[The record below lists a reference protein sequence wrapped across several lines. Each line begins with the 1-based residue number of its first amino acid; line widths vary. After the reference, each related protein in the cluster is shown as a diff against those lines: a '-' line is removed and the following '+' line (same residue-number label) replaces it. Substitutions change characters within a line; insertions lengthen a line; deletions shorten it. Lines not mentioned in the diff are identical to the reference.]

1 MFEFW
6 CRKDGIKKENFL
18 ETNSS
23 ACSISKSK
31 MQGIFQ
37 PDFASHRI
45 KLQNK
50 TQNQLNNLSINKIGG
65 YIVYLVTV
73 SEGRVG

>member
-1 MFEFW
+1 MVSEGRDKKGEFV
-6 CRKDGIKKENFL
+6 
-18 ETNSS
+18 ETNSN
-23 ACSISKSK
+23 AYSISKSK
-31 MQGIFQ
+31 MQGIFE
-37 PDFASHRI
+37 PSFASHRI

>member
-1 MFEFW
+1 MVSEGRDKKGEFV
-6 CRKDGIKKENFL
+6 

-23 ACSISKSK
+23 AYSIPKSK
-31 MQGIFQ
+31 MQGILE
-37 PDFASHRI
+37 PGFADHRI
-45 KLQNK
+45 KLKNK
-50 TQNQLNNLSINKIGG
+50 IQNQLNNLSINKIWG